1 VQEQVQG
8 FTGVG
13 VVELRPRLIVVSVKV
28 PENMLRALDELV
40 ELKKFKNRSHAI
52 RAGIRLLLLKESK
65 SWINS

>member
-1 VQEQVQG
+1 MQGQVQG

-28 PENMLRALDELV
+28 PEDMLRALDELV
-40 ELKKFKNRSHAI
+40 ELKRFKNRSHAI
-52 RAGIRLLLLKESK
+52 RAAIRLLLLKESN